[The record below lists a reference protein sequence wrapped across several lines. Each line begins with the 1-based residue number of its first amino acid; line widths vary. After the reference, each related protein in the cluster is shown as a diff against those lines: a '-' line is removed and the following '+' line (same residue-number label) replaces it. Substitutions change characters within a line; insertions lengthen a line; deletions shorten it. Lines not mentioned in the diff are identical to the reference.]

1 MLYVIA
7 TPIGVNTDISLRAI
21 EVLKTCTAVIGE
33 EHKNTSKFL
42 KFSGVEQKEIYI
54 LNEHS
59 KPGDLVELVEL
70 AREQNVALVS
80 DCGTPGFCDPGADLV
95 RLCRQKKIRVQSIPG
110 ASSLMSFL
118 SVCGHRLDQ
127 FFFRGF
133 LPAKNEERPKELEK
147 IKSSRIP
154 TIVLDTPY
162 RLKKILEEWKALGPS
177 SKLVLGLELS
187 TEQEQILEGTAES
200 LLKNLATEKAEF
212 VLLILP

>member
-7 TPIGVNTDISLRAI
+7 TPIGVTTDISLRAV

-59 KPGDLVELVEL
+59 RPGDLNELVEL
-70 AREQNVALVS
+70 AKNETVALVS

-95 RLCRQKKIRVQSIPG
+95 RLCRQKNIRVQSIPG
-110 ASSLMSFL
+110 PSSLTSFL

-133 LPAKNEERPKELEK
+133 LPAENKERSRELEK
-147 IKSSRIP
+147 LKSSRVP

-162 RLKKILEEWKALGPS
+162 RLKKILEDWKALSPNQ
-177 SKLVLGLELS
+177 KLVLGMELS
-187 TEQEQILEGTAES
+187 TDNEMILEGTAET
-200 LLKNLATEKAEF
+200 LLKKLAIEKAEF